1 MSAPT
6 TAALVALTGVDKSY
20 RNGEIVTPVLHGIDL
35 RIAGG
40 EYVALMGPS
49 GSGKSTLMNL
59 LGLLDRADSGHQ
71 TLAGRDVTG
80 LNAAQQA
87 EMRSRTIGFVFQGF
101 NLLKRMTVVENV
113 ALPMLYA
120 GESRKAA
127 RERALR
133 LLAQVGLA
141 QLDHR
146 LPSQLSG
153 GQQQRVAI
161 ARALANRPPLLLADE
176 PTGNLDTQTTEE
188 VLALMG
194 TLNREQGLS
203 IVVVTHENDVAAH
216 AKRLVRLKDGRIVSD
231 ALQAPTLTSFAAPE
245 GGAGRPSDGP
255 ADGPPRTR

>member
-1 MSAPT
+1 MASLIELAR
-6 TAALVALTGVDKSY
+6 VDKSY

-35 RIAGG
+35 RIDGG

-59 LGLLDRADSGHQ
+59 LGLLDRADRGHQ
-71 TLAGRDVTG
+71 TLAGHDVTG
-80 LNAAQQA
+80 LNTAEQAA
-87 EMRSRTIGFVFQGF
+87 MRNRTIGFVFQGF
-101 NLLKRMTVVENV
+101 NLLKRMTVAENV
-113 ALPMLYA
+113 ALPLLYGGA
-120 GESRKAA
+120 SRRVA
-127 RERALR
+127 RTRALE
-133 LLAQVGLA
+133 LLAQVGLQ

-161 ARALANRPPLLLADE
+161 ARALANRPRLLLADE

-216 AKRLVRLKDGRIVSD
+216 ARRLVRLKDGRIVSD
-231 ALQAPTLTSFAAPE
+231 QVQRVPMPTSLAVPR
-245 GGAGRPSDGP
+245 GGAGRPWDASMASQP
-255 ADGPPRTR
+255 HAE